1 MNAKLYNVPMNIKYL
16 LKDNNITPTKQRLEI
31 AELIFVKD
39 QHFTAVQLI
48 EKIKDN
54 KLPISQATVYN
65 TLCLFES
72 TGLLKTINLQNDCKF
87 YDTNLHS
94 HHHIYN
100 TSTNTLT
107 DIGNDKIEFSK
118 IPDIPGHLELEQTE
132 VLIKVKNK

>member
-1 MNAKLYNVPMNIKYL
+1 MDIKYL
-16 LKDNNITPTKQRLEI
+16 LKDSNITPTKQRLEI
-31 AELIFVKD
+31 AELVFAKD

-48 EKIKDN
+48 EQVRDN
-54 KLPISQATVYN
+54 ELPISQATVYN

-72 TGLLKTINLQNDCKF
+72 TGLLKTIDLQNDCKF

-100 TSTNTLT
+100 TSTNVLT
-107 DIGNDKIEFSK
+107 DISNDKIEFSK
-118 IPDIPGHLELEQTE
+118 MPNIPAHLELEQTE

>member
-1 MNAKLYNVPMNIKYL
+1 MDIKYL

-31 AELIFVKD
+31 AELVFAKD

-48 EKIKDN
+48 EQVREN

-100 TSTNTLT
+100 TSTNVLT
-107 DIGNDKIEFSK
+107 DISTDKIEFSK
-118 IPDIPGHLELEQTE
+118 IPNIPAHLELEQAE

>member
-1 MNAKLYNVPMNIKYL
+1 MNIKHL

-31 AELIFVKD
+31 AELVFAKD

-48 EKIKDN
+48 EQVRDN
-54 KLPISQATVYN
+54 ELPISQATVYN

-100 TSTNTLT
+100 TSTNVLT
-107 DIGNDKIEFSK
+107 DISNDKIEFSK
-118 IPDIPGHLELEQTE
+118 IPNIPAHLELEQAE

>member
-1 MNAKLYNVPMNIKYL
+1 MDIKYL
-16 LKDNNITPTKQRLEI
+16 LKDNSITPTKQRLEI
-31 AELIFVKD
+31 AELIFAKD

-48 EKIKDN
+48 EQVREN

-100 TSTNTLT
+100 TSTNVLT
-107 DIGNDKIEFSK
+107 DISNDKIEFSK
-118 IPDIPGHLELEQTE
+118 IPNIPAHLELEQTE

>member
-1 MNAKLYNVPMNIKYL
+1 MDIKYL
-16 LKDNNITPTKQRLEI
+16 FKDNNITPTKQRLEI
-31 AELIFVKD
+31 AELIFAKD

-48 EKIKDN
+48 EQVREN

-100 TSTNTLT
+100 TSTNVLT
-107 DIGNDKIEFSK
+107 DISNDKIEFSK
-118 IPDIPGHLELEQTE
+118 IPNIPAHLELEQAE

>member
-1 MNAKLYNVPMNIKYL
+1 MDIKYL
-16 LKDNNITPTKQRLEI
+16 LKDNSITPTKQRLEI
-31 AELIFVKD
+31 AELIFAKD

-48 EKIKDN
+48 EQVREN

-100 TSTNTLT
+100 TSTNVLT
-107 DIGNDKIEFSK
+107 DISNDKIEFSK
-118 IPDIPGHLELEQTE
+118 IPNIPAHLELEQAE

>member
-1 MNAKLYNVPMNIKYL
+1 MDIKYL
-16 LKDNNITPTKQRLEI
+16 LKDNSITPTKQRLEI
-31 AELIFVKD
+31 AELIFAKD

-48 EKIKDN
+48 EQVREN

-72 TGLLKTINLQNDCKF
+72 TGLLKAINLQNDCKF

-100 TSTNTLT
+100 TSTNVLT
-107 DIGNDKIEFSK
+107 DISNDKIEFSK
-118 IPDIPGHLELEQTE
+118 IPNIPAHLELEHAE

>member
-1 MNAKLYNVPMNIKYL
+1 MDIKYL
-16 LKDNNITPTKQRLEI
+16 LKDNSITPTKQRLEI
-31 AELIFVKD
+31 AELIFAKD

-48 EKIKDN
+48 EQVREN

-100 TSTNTLT
+100 TSTNVLT
-107 DIGNDKIEFSK
+107 DISNDKIEFSK
-118 IPDIPGHLELEQTE
+118 IPNIPAHLELEYAE

>member
-1 MNAKLYNVPMNIKYL
+1 MKLYNISMSIKHL
-16 LKDNNITPTKQRLEI
+16 LKDKSITPTKQRLEI
-31 AELIFVKD
+31 AELVFAKD
-39 QHFTAVQLI
+39 QHFTAAQLI
-48 EKIKDN
+48 EQVRDK

-72 TGLLKTINLQNDCKF
+72 TGLLKTIDLQNDCKF

-100 TSTNTLT
+100 TSTNVLT
-107 DIGNDKIEFSK
+107 DISTDKIEFSK
-118 IPDIPGHLELEQTE
+118 IPNIPAHLELEQTE

>member
-1 MNAKLYNVPMNIKYL
+1 MNIEHL

-31 AELIFVKD
+31 AELVFAKD

-48 EKIKDN
+48 EQVRDN
-54 KLPISQATVYN
+54 GLPISQATVYN

-72 TGLLKTINLQNDCKF
+72 TGLLKTIDLQNDCKF

-100 TSTNTLT
+100 TSTNVLT
-107 DIGNDKIEFSK
+107 DISNDKIEFSK
-118 IPDIPGHLELEQTE
+118 MPNIPAHLELEQTE

>member
-1 MNAKLYNVPMNIKYL
+1 MKLYNIPMNIEHL
-16 LKDNNITPTKQRLEI
+16 LKDKSITPTKQRLEI
-31 AELIFVKD
+31 AELVFAKD
-39 QHFTAVQLI
+39 QHFTAAQLI
-48 EKIKDN
+48 EQVRDK

-72 TGLLKTINLQNDCKF
+72 TGLLKTIDLQNDCKF

-100 TSTNTLT
+100 TSTNVLT
-107 DIGNDKIEFSK
+107 DISTDKIEFSK
-118 IPDIPGHLELEQTE
+118 IPNIPAHLELEQTE

>member
-1 MNAKLYNVPMNIKYL
+1 MNIEHL
-16 LKDNNITPTKQRLEI
+16 LKVNKITPTKQRLEI
-31 AELIFVKD
+31 AELIFSKD

-48 EKIKDN
+48 EKIRN
-54 KLPISQATVYN
+54 NELPISQATVYN

-100 TSTNTLT
+100 TSTNVLT
-107 DIGNDKIEFSK
+107 DISNNKIEFSK
-118 IPDIPGHLELEQTE
+118 IPNIPDHLELEQTE

>member
-1 MNAKLYNVPMNIKYL
+1 MDIKYL
-16 LKDNNITPTKQRLEI
+16 LKDSNITPTKQRLEI
-31 AELIFVKD
+31 AELVFAKD

-48 EKIKDN
+48 EQVREN

-100 TSTNTLT
+100 TSTNVLT
-107 DIGNDKIEFSK
+107 DISNDKIEFSK
-118 IPDIPGHLELEQTE
+118 IPNIPAHLELEHAE

>member
-1 MNAKLYNVPMNIKYL
+1 MKLYNISMNIEHL
-16 LKDNNITPTKQRLEI
+16 LKDKSITPTKQRLEI
-31 AELIFVKD
+31 AELVFAKD

-48 EKIKDN
+48 EQVRDK

-72 TGLLKTINLQNDCKF
+72 TGLLKTIDLQNDCKF
-87 YDTNLHS
+87 YDTNLYS

-100 TSTNTLT
+100 TSTNILT
-107 DIGNDKIEFSK
+107 DISTDKIEFSK
-118 IPDIPGHLELEQTE
+118 IPNIPDHLELEQTE

>member
-1 MNAKLYNVPMNIKYL
+1 MNIEHL
-16 LKDNNITPTKQRLEI
+16 LKDNKITPTKQRLEI
-31 AELIFVKD
+31 AELVFAKD

-48 EKIKDN
+48 EQVRDN
-54 KLPISQATVYN
+54 GLPISQATVYN

-72 TGLLKTINLQNDCKF
+72 TGLLKTIDLQNDCKF

-100 TSTNTLT
+100 TSTNVLT
-107 DIGNDKIEFSK
+107 DISNDKIEFSK
-118 IPDIPGHLELEQTE
+118 MPNIPAHLELEQTE